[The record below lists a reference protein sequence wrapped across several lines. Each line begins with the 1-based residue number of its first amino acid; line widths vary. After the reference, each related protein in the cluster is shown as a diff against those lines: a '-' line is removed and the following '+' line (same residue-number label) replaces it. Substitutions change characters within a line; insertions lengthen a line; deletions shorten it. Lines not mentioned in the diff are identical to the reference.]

1 MKRPIVAVIAVAVLA
16 LAAGCGKKPD
26 LAKPGLVQVGT
37 HTWAMIATGP
47 SSVEGLGANAGFVV
61 GADAVLVVDARYTP
75 PLADELVRAIRG
87 VSQAPI
93 RWVVDTHYHHD
104 HTWGNS
110 VLKAQ
115 GASIIARAET
125 RDAFLRYSPLYLSFY
140 RERSPEAAAMLKDVV
155 FAPPDTVFEDG
166 ETIDLG
172 GVTVVLRY
180 FGPGHTAGD
189 AVVVVPKDRVAF
201 TGGLVSNGYHP
212 NMGDPGADF
221 DGWLASLDRIG
232 RLRVKWLVPG
242 QGYVCGKEALEK
254 ERAYIRAIRSTA
266 VEAIEKLVP
275 LEETIQTI
283 AIPGTEGYLQP
294 NLLPFNVQAV
304 YRQEIPRI
312 VKPGFAV
319 GLPVEFLI
327 TDGGGGP
334 KRGFIRWAT
343 QDRERGYLE
352 LEVQWKTSASRD
364 LIPQDVPEFVA
375 RAVENGRREMRI
387 EGTRRLAIGG
397 IPAVGAFG
405 AWNYKK
411 ETGDPRAGI
420 WSWAM
425 LIDGGELYSI
435 QCYTD
440 ADLDKEL
447 ERRNIAYLDTLA
459 GTFRVGE
466 K

>member
-1 MKRPIVAVIAVAVLA
+1 MKRPIVAALAVALLA
-16 LAAGCGKKPD
+16 LAGGCGRKTD
-26 LAKPGLVQVGT
+26 LARPGLVQVGK

-61 GADAVLVVDARYTP
+61 GRDAVLVVDARYTP
-75 PLADELVRAIRG
+75 PLADEMVRAIRG

-93 RWVVDTHYHHD
+93 RYVVNTHYHHD

-110 VLKAQ
+110 VFKAQ
-115 GASIIARAET
+115 GATIVAREET
-125 RDAFLRYSPLYLSFY
+125 RDAFVRYSPIYLSFY

-172 GVTVVLRY
+172 GVKVVLRH
-180 FGPGHTAGD
+180 FGAGHTAGD
-189 AVVVVPKDRVAF
+189 AVVVVPADKVAF

-212 NMGDPGADF
+212 NMADPGGDF
-221 DGWLASLDRIG
+221 DGWLRSLDRIG
-232 RLRVKWLVPG
+232 RLRVKRLVPG
-242 QGYVCGKEALEK
+242 QGYVCGKEVLEK
-254 ERAYIRAIRSTA
+254 ERAYIRAIRSAA
-266 VEAIEKLVP
+266 VAGIEKLVP

-304 YRQEIPRI
+304 YRHEIPRI
-312 VKPGFAV
+312 VKPDFAV
-319 GLPVEFLI
+319 GLPTDFLV

-334 KRGFIRWAT
+334 KRGYIRWAT
-343 QDRERGYLE
+343 QDKERGYLE
-352 LEVQWKTSASRD
+352 LEVQWKASARRE
-364 LIPQDVPEFVA
+364 LIPADVAEYVA
-375 RAVENGRREMRI
+375 RAVESGRREMRI
-387 EGTRRLAIGG
+387 EGTRRLEIGKL
-397 IPAVGAFG
+397 PAVGAYG

-411 ETGDPRAGI
+411 ETGDPRAGA

-425 LIDGGELYSI
+425 LIEGGKLYSI
-435 QCYTD
+435 QCATETG
-440 ADLDKEL
+440 LDREL
-447 ERRNIAYLDTLA
+447 EKRNIAYLDTLA
-459 GTFRVGE
+459 GTFRIGE